1 LRERSFRKQRFVERF
16 FEISFAM
23 KLLRNPCSLQRSIL
37 YRVSP
42 RALAGISLLF
52 LQPAIGQQPTPQTNP
67 AIPQAEQP
75 TATPSPEP
83 QLPTGP
89 KEETKPLI
97 PAAGSPTPSPTPAL
111 AADVQSKLDQEF
123 EAALQVHRFRP
134 NFFAPLSLLDAV
146 RLTLMQNSD
155 LRMSTEDAQS
165 ARGALKKATGNYD
178 SQYVGA
184 LGYTRTQLS
193 NSNSANSVSAFTTQ
207 NQINQV
213 LTQTLT
219 QTLTELKANPGA
231 NISQL
236 VTTNA
241 ALSSGSASTTD
252 VQNVIATIDAS
263 KTLRNGM
270 DVSVEYSPQFLNSQ
284 DQLAWPPAIHQITFS
299 MGIPLTKFGTY
310 FNSAD
315 ETAAR
320 KDYQA
325 ALLTVGHTTTKA
337 VLDAINAYWKEAGA
351 LEKFYIADRTYR
363 VNTAVLSLTEELA
376 KSGGVAQTEVPLAL
390 AHRAEAFAARSAALI
405 EVLNTAK
412 NLSETLGLT
421 RQQLRLLPF
430 PSDGFPGVSGPA
442 LSRIDESRM
451 IDIALARRLD
461 RLAAIEKLD
470 GKRVK
475 SDHARI
481 DLRPDIKLSL
491 GGGADI
497 IDGRQTGTPG
507 GGYSVDPQVNAN
519 VSLNW
524 TPANNKKEGALLA
537 AEADL
542 DKAAISLDDIS
553 RDIELSVQNDID
565 TIQEYRVEIS
575 QSDLA
580 AENYQKTVTD
590 LREKFRLGA
599 ATLLDVFQGVAG
611 LDKSAAALVDAKSSL
626 AATIA
631 KLRYDTAT
639 MLTRGTVMRTPG
651 FPNPVEK
658 MQLKRDAFV
667 TLPDLN
673 QEAGPTVKDRNYE
686 PNIKYISGHPPW
698 HH

>member
-1 LRERSFRKQRFVERF
+1 
-16 FEISFAM
+16 M
-23 KLLRNPCSLQRSIL
+23 KLLRNPRSLQRTIFC
-37 YRVSP
+37 RVSP

-75 TATPSPEP
+75 TATPSVEP
-83 QLPTGP
+83 QLPTGQ

-97 PAAGSPTPSPTPAL
+97 PAVGFPTPTPTPAL
-111 AADVQSKLDQEF
+111 APEVQTRLDQEF
-123 EAALQVHRFRP
+123 EEALQVHRFRP
-134 NFFAPLSLLDAV
+134 SFFAPLSLLDAV

-155 LRMSTEDAQS
+155 LRMSAEDAQS

-178 SQYVGA
+178 SQFIGA
-184 LGYTRTQLS
+184 LGYVRTQLS
-193 NSNSANSVSAFTTQ
+193 NSNSTNAVSAFSTQ
-207 NQINQV
+207 NQITQV

-219 QTLTELKANPGA
+219 QTLTQLKANPNA

-236 VTTNA
+236 VTANA
-241 ALSSGSASTTD
+241 AQSSGNASTTE
-252 VQNVIATIDAS
+252 VQTVIATADAF
-263 KTLRNGM
+263 KTLRNGI
-270 DVSVEYSPQFLNSQ
+270 DLSVEYSPQFLNSQ
-284 DQLAWPPAIHQITFS
+284 NKLAWPPAVHQITFS
-299 MGIPLTKFGTY
+299 MGMSLTKFGTY

-337 VLDAINAYWKEAGA
+337 VLDAIQAYWKEAAA
-351 LEKFYIADRTYR
+351 LEKFYYADRSYR
-363 VNTAVLSLTEELA
+363 VNAAVLSLTDEMA
-376 KSGGVAQTEVPLAL
+376 KNGGIAQTEVPLAL

-405 EVLNTAK
+405 EVLNSAK
-412 NLSETLGLT
+412 ALAATLGLT
-421 RQQLRLLPF
+421 REQLRLLPF
-430 PSDGFPGVSGPA
+430 PSDHFPGLNETA
-442 LSRIDESRM
+442 LSRINESQL
-451 IDIALARRLD
+451 IDVALGRRLD
-461 RLAAIEKLD
+461 RLAAIEKVD
-470 GKRVK
+470 GKRLK

-481 DLRPDIKLSL
+481 DLRPDVKFSI

-524 TPANNKKEGALLA
+524 TPANNKKEGALLS

-542 DKAAISLDDIS
+542 DKSIIGLDDIS
-553 RDIELSVQNDID
+553 RDIELSIQNDIS
-565 TIQEYRVEIS
+565 TMQEYQVEVT

-580 AENYQKTVTD
+580 VENYKKTVTD

-599 ATLLDVFQGVAG
+599 ATLLDLFQGVAG
-611 LDKSAAALVDAKSSL
+611 LDKSATALADAKSSM
-626 AATIA
+626 ASAIA

-639 MLTRGTVMRTPG
+639 MLTRDTVMRTPG

-658 MQLKRDAFV
+658 MRLKSDVFV

-673 QEAGPTVKDRNYE
+673 QEAGPSVKDRNYE

>member
-1 LRERSFRKQRFVERF
+1 
-16 FEISFAM
+16 M
-23 KLLRNPCSLQRSIL
+23 KLLRNHRAVQRSIFS
-37 YRVSP
+37 RVSP

-67 AIPQAEQP
+67 VIPQAEQP
-75 TATPSPEP
+75 TATPSAEP
-83 QLPTGP
+83 LLPTGP

-97 PAAGSPTPSPTPAL
+97 PAAGAPTPTPTPAL
-111 AADVQSKLDQEF
+111 APEVQTKLDQEF
-123 EAALQVHRFRP
+123 EEALQVHRFRP
-134 NFFAPLSLLDAV
+134 SFFAPLSLLDAV
-146 RLTLMQNSD
+146 RLTLIQNSD

-178 SQYVGA
+178 AQFIGA
-184 LGYTRTQLS
+184 LGYVRSQLS
-193 NSNSANSVSAFTTQ
+193 SSNSTNAVTAFSTQ
-207 NQINQV
+207 NQITQV

-219 QTLTELKANPGA
+219 QTLTQLKANPSA

-236 VTTNA
+236 VSMNA
-241 ALSSGSASTTD
+241 AQSSGSASTTD
-252 VQNVIATIDAS
+252 IQTIIATADAS
-263 KTLRNGM
+263 KTLRNGI
-270 DVSVEYSPQFLNSQ
+270 DLSVEYSPQFLNNK
-284 DQLAWPPAIHQITFS
+284 DQLSWPPAVHQITFS
-299 MGIPLTKFGTY
+299 MGMSLTKFGTY

-325 ALLTVGHTTTKA
+325 ALLTLGHTTTKA
-337 VLDAINAYWKEAGA
+337 VLDAIQAYWKEAAA
-351 LEKFYIADRTYR
+351 LEKFYYGDRTYR
-363 VNTAVLSLTEELA
+363 VNAAVLSLTEELA
-376 KSGGVAQTEVPLAL
+376 KNGGVAQTEVPLAL
-390 AHRAEAFAARSAALI
+390 AHRAEAFASRSAALI
-405 EVLNTAK
+405 EVLNSAK
-412 NLSETLGLT
+412 ALAATLGLT
-421 RQQLRLLPF
+421 REQLRLLPF
-430 PSDGFPGVSGPA
+430 PSDHFPGLNETA
-442 LSRIDESRM
+442 LSRINESQL
-451 IDIALARRLD
+451 IDAALGRRLD
-461 RLAAIEKLD
+461 RLAAIEKVD

-481 DLRPDIKLSL
+481 DLRPDVKFSL

-497 IDGRQTGTPG
+497 VDGRQTGAG
-507 GGYSVDPQVNAN
+507 SGYTVDPQVNAN
-519 VSLNW
+519 FSLNW
-524 TPANNKKEGALLA
+524 TPANNKKEGALLN

-542 DKAAISLDDIS
+542 DKSLIGLDDIS
-553 RDIELSVQNDID
+553 RDIVLSVQNDIS
-565 TIQEYRVEIS
+565 TLQEYQVEIA

-580 AENYQKTVTD
+580 VENYKKSITD

-599 ATLLDVFQGVAG
+599 ATLIDVFQSVDR
-611 LDKSAAALVDAKSSL
+611 LTKSAELLADAQSSM
-626 AATIA
+626 ASAIA

-639 MLTRGTVMRTPG
+639 MLTRDTVMRTPG

-658 MQLKRDAFV
+658 MQLKRDVFV

>member
-1 LRERSFRKQRFVERF
+1 
-16 FEISFAM
+16 M
-23 KLLRNPCSLQRSIL
+23 KLLRIPRSLQRSIFC
-37 YRVSP
+37 RVSP

-75 TATPSPEP
+75 TATPSVEP
-83 QLPTGP
+83 LLPTGP
-89 KEETKPLI
+89 KGETKPLI
-97 PAAGSPTPSPTPAL
+97 PAAGSPTPTPTPAL
-111 AADVQSKLDQEF
+111 APEVQTKLDQEF
-123 EAALQVHRFRP
+123 EEALQVHRFRP
-134 NFFAPLSLLDAV
+134 SFFAPLSLLDAV
-146 RLTLMQNSD
+146 RLSLMQNSD

-178 SQYVGA
+178 AQFIGA
-184 LGYTRTQLS
+184 LGYVRSQLS
-193 NSNSANSVSAFTTQ
+193 SSNSTNAVSAFSTQ
-207 NQINQV
+207 NQITQV

-219 QTLTELKANPGA
+219 QTLTQLKANPSA

-236 VTTNA
+236 VSTNA
-241 ALSSGSASTTD
+241 AQSSGSASTTD
-252 VQNVIATIDAS
+252 IQTIIATADAS
-263 KTLRNGM
+263 KTLRNGI
-270 DVSVEYSPQFLNSQ
+270 DLSVEYSPQFLNNQ
-284 DQLAWPPAIHQITFS
+284 DQLSWPPAVHQITFS
-299 MGIPLTKFGTY
+299 MGMSLTKFGTY

-325 ALLTVGHTTTKA
+325 ALLTLGHTTTKA
-337 VLDAINAYWKEAGA
+337 VLDAIQAYWKEAAA
-351 LEKFYIADRTYR
+351 LEKFYYADRTYR
-363 VNTAVLSLTEELA
+363 VNAAVLSLTEELA
-376 KSGGVAQTEVPLAL
+376 KNGGVAQTEVPLAL
-390 AHRAEAFAARSAALI
+390 AHRAEAFASRSAALI
-405 EVLNTAK
+405 EVLNSAK
-412 NLSETLGLT
+412 ALAATLGLT
-421 RQQLRLLPF
+421 REQLRFLPF
-430 PSDGFPGVSGPA
+430 PSDHFPGLNETA
-442 LSRIDESRM
+442 LSRINESQL
-451 IDIALARRLD
+451 IDVALGRRLD
-461 RLAAIEKLD
+461 RLAAIEKVD
-470 GKRVK
+470 GKRLK

-481 DLRPDIKLSL
+481 DLRPDVKFSL

-497 IDGRQTGTPG
+497 VDGRQTGAG
-507 GGYSVDPQVNAN
+507 SGYTVDPQVNAN

-524 TPANNKKEGALLA
+524 TPANNKKEGALLN

-542 DKAAISLDDIS
+542 DKSLIGLDDIS
-553 RDIELSVQNDID
+553 RDIVLSVQNDIS
-565 TIQEYRVEIS
+565 TLQEYQVEIA

-580 AENYQKTVTD
+580 VENYKKSITD

-599 ATLLDVFQGVAG
+599 ATLIDVFQSVDR
-611 LDKSAAALVDAKSSL
+611 LTKSAESL
-626 AATIA
+626 ADAQSSMASTIA

-639 MLTRGTVMRTPG
+639 MLTRDTVMRTPG

-658 MQLKRDAFV
+658 MQLKRDVFV

>member
-1 LRERSFRKQRFVERF
+1 
-16 FEISFAM
+16 M
-23 KLLRNPCSLQRSIL
+23 KLLRNPRSLQRSIFC
-37 YRVSP
+37 RVSP
-42 RALAGISLLF
+42 RALAGISLLL

-75 TATPSPEP
+75 TATPSVEP
-83 QLPTGP
+83 LLPTGP
-89 KEETKPLI
+89 KGETKPLI
-97 PAAGSPTPSPTPAL
+97 PAAGSPTPTPTPAL
-111 AADVQSKLDQEF
+111 APEVQTKLDQEF
-123 EAALQVHRFRP
+123 EEALQVHRFRP
-134 NFFAPLSLLDAV
+134 SFFAPLSLLDAV

-178 SQYVGA
+178 AQFIGA
-184 LGYTRTQLS
+184 LGYVRSQLS
-193 NSNSANSVSAFTTQ
+193 SSNSTNAVSAFSTQ
-207 NQINQV
+207 NQITQV

-219 QTLTELKANPGA
+219 QTLTQLKANPSA

-236 VTTNA
+236 VSTNA
-241 ALSSGSASTTD
+241 AQSSGSASTTD
-252 VQNVIATIDAS
+252 IQTIIATADAS
-263 KTLRNGM
+263 KTLRNGI
-270 DVSVEYSPQFLNSQ
+270 DLSVEYSPQFLNNQ
-284 DQLAWPPAIHQITFS
+284 DQLSWPPAVHQITFS
-299 MGIPLTKFGTY
+299 MGMSLTKFGTY

-325 ALLTVGHTTTKA
+325 ALLTLGHTTTKA
-337 VLDAINAYWKEAGA
+337 VLDAIQAYWKEAAA
-351 LEKFYIADRTYR
+351 LEKFYYADRTYR
-363 VNTAVLSLTEELA
+363 VNAAVLSLTEELA
-376 KSGGVAQTEVPLAL
+376 KNGGIAQTEVPLAL
-390 AHRAEAFAARSAALI
+390 AHRAEAFASRSAALI
-405 EVLNTAK
+405 EVLNSAK
-412 NLSETLGLT
+412 ALAATLGLT
-421 RQQLRLLPF
+421 REQLRFLPF
-430 PSDGFPGVSGPA
+430 PSDHFPGLNENA
-442 LSRIDESRM
+442 LSRINESQL
-451 IDIALARRLD
+451 IDVALGRRLD
-461 RLAAIEKLD
+461 RLAAIEKVD
-470 GKRVK
+470 GKRLK

-481 DLRPDIKLSL
+481 DLRPDVKFSL

-497 IDGRQTGTPG
+497 VDGRQTGAG
-507 GGYSVDPQVNAN
+507 SGYTVDPQVNAN

-524 TPANNKKEGALLA
+524 TPANNKKEGALLN

-542 DKAAISLDDIS
+542 DKSLIGLDDIS
-553 RDIELSVQNDID
+553 RDIVLSVQNDIS
-565 TIQEYRVEIS
+565 TLQEYQVEIA

-580 AENYQKTVTD
+580 VENYKKSITD

-599 ATLLDVFQGVAG
+599 ATLIDVFQSVDR
-611 LDKSAAALVDAKSSL
+611 LTKSAESL
-626 AATIA
+626 ADAQSSTASTIA

-639 MLTRGTVMRTPG
+639 MLTRDTVMRTPG

-658 MQLKRDAFV
+658 MQLKRDVFV